1 MKRTEERRL
10 LRRLVIEAAYEE
22 GVTVKRYC
30 EEHDLREYWHRVAGL
45 PSLDVIYQVCAA
57 VGIKPHE
64 YFERLGK

>member
-45 PSLDVIYQVCAA
+45 TTTAHA
-57 VGIKPHE
+57 VPGGMKKFATP
-64 YFERLGK
+64 KTP